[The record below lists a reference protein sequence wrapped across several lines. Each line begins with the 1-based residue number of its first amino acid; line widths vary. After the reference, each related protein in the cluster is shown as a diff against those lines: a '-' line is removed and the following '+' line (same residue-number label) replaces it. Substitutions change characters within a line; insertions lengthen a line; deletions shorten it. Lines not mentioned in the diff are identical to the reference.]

1 MLELEYTKGDWDW
14 LYEADVLLPGA
25 SYSKAAILN
34 VGQHNFVVAR
44 VAAFTYLPFQGKTE
58 ISSKLQYIVNS
69 EDCRHSLPQRKR
81 VCVGIRSHG
90 GSVQAGRALGLR
102 R

>member
-1 MLELEYTKGDWDW
+1 
-14 LYEADVLLPGA
+14 
-25 SYSKAAILN
+25 
-34 VGQHNFVVAR
+34 
-44 VAAFTYLPFQGKTE
+44 
-58 ISSKLQYIVNS
+58 LQYIVNS